1 MANEPGQA
9 ALTVLD
15 QIIERIK
22 STRPVG
28 SDNKPLETGFV
39 YSQLVLGQMVD
50 PDDFANPWSP
60 MGGSTV
66 HDALKDGKLPA
77 NAGASVATG
86 PEAAPADGSTQGGGA
101 DVGAVSAKLRR
112 ALQAAFNTSQ
122 LVDRLIMVTKDETM
136 REYPG
141 GGRTI
146 SFAYDGIINGM
157 QPLPAPPISPDVQKR
172 LDDAKKVLY
181 EIDEDGEIAG
191 KSKRYK
197 SYVKNARAYAEAK
210 ATFADAQ
217 AEALRDPVKAEIWP
231 MKSVTLQQ
239 SVDEAYDTLKTEG
252 AEKVEAALGV
262 IESIGVSIQDRMI
275 AKARKIF
282 DAWNL
287 GLSGVPVQTPY
298 SSVLPSGWADPDEDM
313 SGWYHLTVERS
324 HYVEH
329 SGQNSHFFQQSST
342 HSDSSST
349 SAQGSASYFGF
360 GASGGGSSSSSHDN
374 SQGSVEATN
383 STFFKNDAE
392 GLSIELE
399 YGLCDVMRPW
409 FMGDLLYMKN
419 WYLVNNT
426 AKAISDGTIEGQA
439 DSEKT
444 LMPMIPMQFLVVR
457 NVKIRATKW
466 NSDGK
471 TLETLYG
478 KSRSDSSSSSSS
490 WNAGAHAGFG
500 PFSFGASV
508 SRSKSSSD
516 SSQSSGLDTSGR
528 RDFEAN
534 FEGETLTIKGA
545 QIVAWLSTIVP
556 PCALLD
562 DPGLKKEAAPTPAPE
577 PATV

>member
-9 ALTVLD
+9 VLTVLD

-22 STRPVG
+22 STRPMR

-86 PEAAPADGSTQGGGA
+86 TPATPAADGSAQGGGA
-101 DVGAVSAKLRR
+101 DPAVSAKLRR

-122 LVDRLIMVTKDETM
+122 LVDRLIMVTRDETM

-146 SFAYDGIINGM
+146 SFAYEGIVNGM
-157 QPLPAPPISPDVQKR
+157 QPLPAPPLAPEVQKR
-172 LDDAKKVLY
+172 LDDARKVLY
-181 EIDEDGEIAG
+181 EFDEDGEIAG
-191 KSKRYK
+191 KSKLYK
-197 SYVKNARAYAEAK
+197 TYVKNARAYAEAK
-210 ATFADAQ
+210 SDFADAQ
-217 AEALRDPVKAEIWP
+217 AAALQDPVKAESWP

-252 AEKVEAALGV
+252 AEKVEAALAV
-262 IESIGVSIQDRMI
+262 IESIGISIQDRMI

-287 GLSGVPVQTPY
+287 GLSGVPTQTPY

-313 SGWYHLTVERS
+313 DGWYHLTVDRS
-324 HYVEH
+324 SYANH
-329 SGQNSHFFQQSST
+329 SGQNSHFFQQSSS
-342 HSDSSST
+342 HGDSSST
-349 SAQGSASYFGF
+349 NAQGSASFFGF
-360 GASGGGSSSSSHDN
+360 GASGGGGSSSSHNN
-374 SQGSVEATN
+374 SQGSVESTN

-399 YGLCDVMRPW
+399 YGLCDIMRPW
-409 FMGDLLYMKN
+409 FMGDLFYMKN
-419 WYLVNNT
+419 WYLVNNA

-444 LMPMIPMQFLVVR
+444 LLPMIPMQFLVVR

-466 NSDGK
+466 NSDGQ

-478 KSRSDSSSSSSS
+478 SNRSDSSASSSS
-490 WNAGAHAGFG
+490 WNAGARAGFG

-508 SRSKSSSD
+508 NRSKSSSD
-516 SSQSSGLDTSGR
+516 SSQSSGVDTSAR
-528 RDFEAN
+528 RDFEAS
-534 FEGETLTIKGA
+534 FDGETLTIKGA
-545 QIVAWLSTIVP
+545 QIISWLSTIVP
-556 PCALLD
+556 PCALID
-562 DPGLKKEAAPTPAPE
+562 DPGLKKESTPAPAPE